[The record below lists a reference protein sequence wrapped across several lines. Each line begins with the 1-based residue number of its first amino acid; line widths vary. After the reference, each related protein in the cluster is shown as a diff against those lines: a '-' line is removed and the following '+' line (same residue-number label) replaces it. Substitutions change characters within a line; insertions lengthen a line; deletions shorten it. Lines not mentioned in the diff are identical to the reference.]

1 MDNKT
6 IAIQL
11 FNETWELIDKPNR
24 TNEED
29 ALMIHKAH
37 ASLYHW
43 LQIGEVINFQ
53 RGEWLISHVYS
64 ILKMQES
71 ALFHGKRCLQIT
83 IDHAIDDFD
92 LTFAYEAMAR
102 AYQITNHEMSHKFL
116 NSAMKR
122 LSQIKDKDDREYA
135 KSQLEDLKG

>member
-1 MDNKT
+1 MGHKS

-11 FNETWELIDKPNR
+11 FNETWDLIDQKNR
-24 TNEED
+24 TNDQD

-43 LQIGEVINFQ
+43 LQIGTVLHFQ

-64 ILKMQES
+64 LLNLAES
-71 ALFHGKRCLQIT
+71 ALYHAKRCLQIT
-83 IDHAIDDFD
+83 LENSIDDFD

-102 AYQITNHEMSHKFL
+102 AYKITNHELKNEYLSKAED
-116 NSAMKR
+116 S
-122 LSQIKDKDDREYA
+122 LSQIKKMDDRLYA
-135 KSQLEDLKG
+135 MSQLQDLK